1 VIAINNC
8 HHFKKVFVAITLMLP
23 ASCADI
29 EQMCRIGLKKKI
41 TLILLASWMAGSAF
55 AQEANWLTSFP
66 AAADQASN
74 EHKLI
79 LLNFTGSDWCG
90 WCMKLD
96 AETFSK
102 PEFIDYAS
110 KNLVLVRVDF
120 PMHKTLPDELKAAN
134 HALKEKY
141 AVRGYPSVF
150 IVKPDGTTLWSQ
162 TGYAPGGAPAMI
174 DTANRCRKTVG
185 LPVSPQSPPVVA
197 TAPVRTPAPVAV
209 VPYQQPVPPPQK
221 QYDQPTLQ
229 GILYSASHSSAV
241 LDGKVCEVG
250 DTVHGM
256 HVLKIARDTV
266 TVEFQGQTKLLTI
279 N

>member
-1 VIAINNC
+1 
-8 HHFKKVFVAITLMLP
+8 M
-23 ASCADI
+23 
-29 EQMCRIGLKKKI
+29 KKI
-41 TLILLASWMAGSAF
+41 TLILLASWLAATAF
-55 AQEANWLTSFP
+55 AQEATWLTSFP
-66 AAADQASN
+66 QAAEQASS
-74 EHKLI
+74 EHKLV
-79 LLNFTGSDWCG
+79 LLDFTGSDWCG

-96 AETFSK
+96 ADTFSR
-102 PEFIDYAS
+102 PEFIDYAG

-120 PMHKTLPDELKAAN
+120 PMHKTLPDDLKEAN

-162 TGYAPGGAPAMI
+162 VGYAPGGAAAMI

-185 LPVSPQSPPVVA
+185 LPVLS
-197 TAPVRTPAPVAV
+197 APSAPLVAV
-209 VPYQQPVPPPQK
+209 PAKPAAPAAVVLYQQPTPPPYK
-221 QYDQPTLQ
+221 QGDEPKLQ

-250 DTVHGM
+250 DIVHGM
-256 HVLKIARDTV
+256 RVIKIARDTV
-266 TVEFQGQTKLLTI
+266 TVEFHGQTKLLPL